1 MAELFSDVRYAVR
14 VLARNPGFA
23 AVAILTLALG
33 IGGNTAIFTIFDGVL
48 LRPLPFREPQR
59 LAAINETIPKF
70 AYLAPTFPVAA
81 DHFLKWRKQAHS
93 FDQIALSQEI
103 EMNLTS
109 NGEPVRV
116 SAGRV
121 SAALFP
127 LLGIQA
133 KLGRTFR
140 QEEDKLGND
149 RVVVLSDRLWSSR
162 FQRDPAIVGRKII
175 LDGNP
180 YEVIGVLPAGVQ
192 LPKTSQVQSLA
203 VPGDY
208 AQLWKPLGLR
218 VDEIQ
223 ALGDFDFGCI
233 ARLAPGVSFERANA
247 ELNAIQDGIGRTL
260 PEKIALL
267 ANVVPLQ
274 RQITGGTR
282 ASLVL
287 LLAAVGAV
295 LLIVCVN
302 LANLLLARA
311 AARRRE
317 LAVRLAIGAGAGRIL
332 RQMLTES
339 LLLAS
344 LGGALGVAVAAW
356 TLRVMLAGAPVDL
369 PRIGEVHLD
378 WRVLSFALAVTV
390 LSGLL
395 FGALPAWRAT
405 RTDPQT
411 ALQAGGRSTMGRHG
425 GRVRRALIA
434 VEVALSAACL
444 VTGGLLLH
452 SFSRVMQVDKGF
464 RTERTLTVTLS
475 LPWTRYRD
483 RQHQSQF
490 IRPLLDR
497 VAALP
502 GVTDVGTS
510 NVLPLSGEGNNN
522 VVMPEGANWPIVER
536 PLADQRS
543 VNPGFFRTMGIP
555 LLSGRMFQDSDRE
568 RLVAVIS
575 AALARRLWPGENAL
589 GKKIVNGDDTDHP
602 IEVVGMVGDVR
613 GVSLT
618 KTPNPT
624 MYRPYWQRFQSNVG
638 LVVRTGSAPAALAGA
653 IRHEIRRLDPEM
665 PVPAFQT
672 LDQLVDE
679 SVAQRRFQLELVL
692 LFAVAAL
699 ALAAVGVYGVVAQLV
714 SQRTNEIGIRMAL
727 GAHAGDVRRMV
738 LLEGLGPVAAGLA
751 AGFAAALLAGRLV
764 SGLLFGVRATDP
776 LTFGAVAAVLLAAAL
791 AACLIPA
798 RRATRIDPLEALR
811 YE

>member
-1 MAELFSDVRYAVR
+1 MAELASDIRYALR
-14 VLARNPGFA
+14 VLGRNPGFA

-33 IGGNTAIFTIFDGVL
+33 IGANTAIFTIFDGVL
-48 LRPLPFREPQR
+48 LRPLPYREPGR
-59 LAAINETIPKF
+59 LAAINETVPKF
-70 AYLAPTFPVAA
+70 AYLAATLPVSA

-93 FDQIALSQEI
+93 FGQIALFEEI

-109 NGEPVRV
+109 GGEPARV
-116 SAGRV
+116 QAARA

-127 LLGIQA
+127 MLGIQA

-140 QEEDKLGND
+140 EDEDKAGHGA
-149 RVVVLSDRLWSSR
+149 VVVLSDGIWSSR
-162 FQRDPAIVGRKII
+162 FHRDPGIIGRKIV
-175 LDGNP
+175 LDSNP

-192 LPKTSQVQSLA
+192 LPKTSQMQSLA
-203 VPGDY
+203 VPGGY

-218 VDEIQ
+218 DGEIEPM
-223 ALGDFDFGCI
+223 GDFNFGCI
-233 ARLAPGVSFERANA
+233 ARLAPGVSFARANA
-247 ELNAIQDGIGRTL
+247 ELNSVEDGIGQTL

-267 ANVVPLQ
+267 ASVIPVQ
-274 RQITGGTR
+274 RQISGGTR

-317 LAVRLAIGAGAGRIL
+317 LAVRLAIGAGAGRLL

-344 LGGALGVAVAAW
+344 LGGALGVGVAAW
-356 TLRVMLAGAPVDL
+356 AVRALLARAPVDL
-369 PRIGEVHLD
+369 PRMGEVNLD
-378 WRVLSFALAVTV
+378 WRVLGFALAITV
-390 LSGLL
+390 ASGLV
-395 FGALPAWRAT
+395 FGALPAWRAI

-411 ALQAGGRSTMGRHG
+411 ALQAGGRTTAGRPG
-425 GRVRRALIA
+425 GMVRRTLIA
-434 VEVALSAACL
+434 AEVALSAACL

-464 RTERTLTVTLS
+464 RTERTLTVTLG
-475 LPWTRYRD
+475 LPWTRYPD
-483 RQHQSQF
+483 QQHQSRF
-490 IRPLLDR
+490 IRPLLER

-502 GVTDVGTS
+502 GASEVATS

-522 VVMPEGANWPIVER
+522 VVMPEGASWPIVER

-543 VNPGFFRTMGIP
+543 VSPAFFRAMGIP
-555 LLSGRMFQDSDRE
+555 LLSGRALEDSDGE
-568 RLVAVIS
+568 RQVAVIS
-575 AALARRLWPGENAL
+575 ATLAHRLWPVGSPL
-589 GKKIVNGDDTDHP
+589 GRKIVNGDDKDHP
-602 IEVVGMVGDVR
+602 IEVVGVVGDVR
-613 GVSLT
+613 GASLT

-624 MYRPYWQRFQSNVG
+624 MYQPYWQRFQSNVG
-638 LVVRTGSAPAALAGA
+638 LVVRTGSSPATLAGA
-653 IRHEIRRLDPEM
+653 IRHEIRRLDSEL

-672 LDQLVDE
+672 LDRLVDD
-679 SVAQRRFQLELVL
+679 SVAQRRFQLDLVL
-692 LFAVAAL
+692 LFALAAL

-714 SQRTNEIGIRMAL
+714 TQRTNEIGIRMAL
-727 GAHAGDVRRMV
+727 GARAADVRRMV

-751 AGFAAALLAGRLV
+751 VGFAAALSAGRLV
-764 SGLLFGVRATDP
+764 SGLLFGVRAADP
-776 LTFGAVAAVLLAAAL
+776 LTFAAVAGVLLAAAL